1 MPISVKDILEK
12 EFSTQ
17 KRDGY
22 NVEEVDNFL
31 DDISDQL
38 SVLIRENLA
47 LTEQNKALQEEN
59 ERLSMAASMQ
69 AEAPAVEPAP
79 APVPVAAA
87 IAEPAVSTEPAYDGP
102 SYFNNLE
109 IAMRDTL
116 VNAQRIAD
124 DTVAE
129 ARKKAQELIS
139 SAEEQAATTVSNA
152 KVEAE
157 SVKAEADNIRKTIAN
172 YRASFRRL
180 VEGQVQVLKETDSLF
195 D

>member
-1 MPISVKDILEK
+1 MPISVRDIQEK
-12 EFSTQ
+12 EFSRQ

-22 NVEEVDNFL
+22 NIEEVDDFL

-38 SVLIRENLA
+38 SVLIRENMALA
-47 LTEQNKALQEEN
+47 EQVKALQAEN
-59 ERLSMAASMQ
+59 EKLTAS
-69 AEAPAVEPAP
+69 ASAPAAEPAP
-79 APVPVAAA
+79 AAAPE
-87 IAEPAVSTEPAYDGP
+87 AETAVSSDEPAYDEP
-102 SYFNNLE
+102 SYFKNLE
-109 IAMRDTL
+109 VTLRDTL
-116 VNAQRIAD
+116 INAQRIAD
-124 DTVAE
+124 ETVAE
-129 ARKKAQELIS
+129 ARKKAQEVIS

-172 YRASFRRL
+172 YRSNFRHL

>member
-1 MPISVKDILEK
+1 MPISVRDIQEK
-12 EFSTQ
+12 EFSRQ

-22 NVEEVDNFL
+22 NIEEVDDFL
-31 DDISDQL
+31 DEISDQL
-38 SVLIRENLA
+38 SVLIRENMALA
-47 LTEQNKALQEEN
+47 EQVKTLQAEN
-59 ERLSMAASMQ
+59 EKLAAS
-69 AEAPAVEPAP
+69 ANAPAVEAAPTPAPTPAP
-79 APVPVAAA
+79 APVETVA
-87 IAEPAVSTEPAYDGP
+87 STETAYDEP
-102 SYFNNLE
+102 SYFKNLGL
-109 IAMRDTL
+109 AMRDTL

-157 SVKAEADNIRKTIAN
+157 GVKAEADNIRKTIAT
-172 YRASFRRL
+172 YRANFRRL

>member
-1 MPISVKDILEK
+1 MPISVRDIQEK
-12 EFSTQ
+12 EFSRQ

-22 NVEEVDNFL
+22 NIEEVDDFL
-31 DDISDQL
+31 DEISDQL
-38 SVLIRENLA
+38 SVLIRENMALA
-47 LTEQNKALQEEN
+47 EQVKTLQAEN
-59 ERLSMAASMQ
+59 EKLAAS
-69 AEAPAVEPAP
+69 ANAPAVEAAPTPAPTPAP
-79 APVPVAAA
+79 APVETVA
-87 IAEPAVSTEPAYDGP
+87 STETAYDEP
-102 SYFNNLE
+102 SYFKNLE
-109 IAMRDTL
+109 LAMRDTL

-157 SVKAEADNIRKTIAN
+157 GVKAEADNIRKTIAT
-172 YRASFRRL
+172 YRANFRRL